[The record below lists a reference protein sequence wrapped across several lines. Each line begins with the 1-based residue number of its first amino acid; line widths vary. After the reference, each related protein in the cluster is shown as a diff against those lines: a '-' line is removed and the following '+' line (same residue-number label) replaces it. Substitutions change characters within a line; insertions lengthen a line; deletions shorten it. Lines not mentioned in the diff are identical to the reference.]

1 MIAMALENKLMKLTN
16 AKIAMVRKSSKKRKS
31 LRLQLIRV
39 HHMERNTFSMVNQ
52 MNILRKNQV
61 MLSLLSMRPL
71 MQSTRERVQIF

>member
-31 LRLQLIRV
+31 LRLLLIRV